1 MLRVAI
7 IGAGRIGAVR
17 ARVAAAHPQ
26 CQVVA
31 VADLDPVRAAAL
43 AVAHGAAVIADW
55 SAAVADPGVD
65 LVVVATTHD
74 ALAPVSLAALRHG
87 KHVLCEKPMGRHAEE
102 ARELAAA
109 AAVAGTCLKAGY
121 NHRYH
126 PAIQTLQRA
135 CQDGTLG
142 PLLSVRGRYGHGGR
156 PGYEREWRADPHR
169 GGGGELL
176 DQGAHLI
183 DLALWLLGD
192 FAAVTGFVETLFW
205 DMAVDDNA
213 FGLFRTDAGQVAS
226 VQVSWTQWRN
236 LFSLEVHGRDGY
248 AAATGLGGSYGP
260 ETAVVGRRPPGGG
273 VPIEERHEFAAED
286 HSWELEWA
294 DMLQAIATGDAP
306 LADGWEAVRTLE
318 WVGRLYRAA
327 AEGRVVTR
335 SEAPA
340 RGYRRP

>member
-1 MLRVAI
+1 MLRVGI
-7 IGAGRIGAVR
+7 VGAGRIGAVR
-17 ARVAAAHPQ
+17 ARVAAAHPE

-31 VADLDPVRAAAL
+31 VSDLDGARAAAL
-43 AVAHGAAVIADW
+43 AATHGAAVTADW
-55 SAAVADPGVD
+55 SALVADPDVD
-65 LVVVATTHD
+65 VVVVATTHD

-87 KHVLCEKPMGRHAEE
+87 KHVLCEKPMGRHADE
-102 ARELAAA
+102 ARELAVAA
-109 AAVAGTCLKAGY
+109 AAAGTCLKAGY

-126 PAIQTLQRA
+126 PAVQAVQRA
-135 CQDGTLG
+135 CREGVLG
-142 PLLSVRGRYGHGGR
+142 PLLTVRGRYGHGGR
-156 PGYEREWRADPHR
+156 PGYEREWRADPAR

-192 FAAVTGFVETLFW
+192 FAAVTGFVDTLFW
-205 DMAVDDNA
+205 NMEVEDNA
-213 FGLFRTDAGQVAS
+213 FGLFRTEAGQVAS

-248 AAATGLGGSYGP
+248 AVASGLGGSYGP

-273 VPIEERHEFAAED
+273 VPTEECRSFAAED
-286 HSWELEWA
+286 RSWELEWA
-294 DMLQAIATGDAP
+294 DMLEAMATGGAP
-306 LADGWEAVRTLE
+306 LADGWQAVRTLE

-327 AEGRVVTR
+327 AEDRVVTR

-340 RGYRRP
+340 RGYCRR